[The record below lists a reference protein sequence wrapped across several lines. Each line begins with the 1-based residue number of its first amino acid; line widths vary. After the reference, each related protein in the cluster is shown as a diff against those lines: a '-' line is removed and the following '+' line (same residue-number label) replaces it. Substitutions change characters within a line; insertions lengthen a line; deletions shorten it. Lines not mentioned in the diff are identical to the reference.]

1 MIDAQMHVF
10 LNEVLTGGRRG
21 AQRPVGPRSA
31 RQIVLDVRR
40 RRRAEA
46 R

>member
-31 RQIVLDVRR
+31 RRIVLDVRR

>member
-10 LNEVLTGGRRG
+10 LIEVVAGGRRG
-21 AQRPVGPRSA
+21 ARPPVGPRSA

>member
-10 LNEVLTGGRRG
+10 LNDVADGGRRG
-21 AQRPVGPRSA
+21 AMRPVGPRSA
-31 RQIVLDVRR
+31 RRIVLDVRR
-40 RRRAEA
+40 RRRAES

>member
-10 LNEVLTGGRRG
+10 LSETVGGGRRG
-21 AQRPVGPRSA
+21 AARPVGPRSA

-40 RRRAEA
+40 RRRAES